1 MPLSADDP
9 DIAAMRGFNRFY
21 TRAIGL
27 LGRYL
32 DAPWSLTESRV
43 FYELFAREGL
53 TAAELC
59 DELGLDAGYVSRIL
73 KKFEAAGWLAR
84 RPSADDARRAIL
96 TLTEAGRAT
105 FAPYDRASRDEM
117 GAVLERLGA
126 TDRGRLVGAMGLIE
140 RLMTEGGEEVIVRRH
155 KPGDMGAII
164 AGQARVY
171 AAEFGWDA
179 TFEALVAQ
187 IGGEFLKAHDPA
199 RERAF
204 IAERGGQVVGSVF
217 CIDAGEGV
225 AKLRMLYVDE
235 AARGLGLGRRL
246 VADCIAFARQTGY
259 RRMVLWTNDILASAR
274 RIYQAEGFVLTAE
287 DKHHSFGVD
296 LVGQTWELDLIK
308 S

>member
-1 MPLSADDP
+1 
-9 DIAAMRGFNRFY
+9 
-21 TRAIGL
+21 
-27 LGRYL
+27 
-32 DAPWSLTESRV
+32 LT
-43 FYELFAREGL
+43 
-53 TAAELC
+53 
-59 DELGLDAGYVSRIL
+59 
-73 KKFEAAGWLAR
+73 K
-84 RPSADDARRAIL
+84 
-96 TLTEAGRAT
+96 AGRVT

-126 TDRGRLVGAMGLIE
+126 ADRGRLVGAMGLIE
-140 RLMTEGGEEVIVRRH
+140 RLMIEGGDEVIVRRH

-171 AAEFGWDA
+171 AEEFGWDD
-179 TFEALVAQ
+179 TFEALVAE
-187 IGGEFLKAHDPA
+187 IGAEFLKGHDPA

-246 VADCIAFARQTGY
+246 VADCIAFARQVGY
-259 RRMVLWTNDILASAR
+259 RRMMLWTNDILASAR

-287 DKHHSFGVD
+287 EKHHSFGVD
-296 LVGQTWELDLIK
+296 LVGQTWELDLTAR
-308 S
+308 

>member
-9 DIAAMRGFNRFY
+9 DVAAMRGFNRFY

-53 TAAELC
+53 TAAGLC

-84 RPSADDARRAIL
+84 TPSADDARRSIL
-96 TLTEAGRAT
+96 TLTKAGRVT

-126 TDRGRLVGAMGLIE
+126 ADRGRLVGAMGLIE
-140 RLMTEGGEEVIVRRH
+140 RLMIEGGDEVIVRRH

-171 AAEFGWDA
+171 AEEFGWDD
-179 TFEALVAQ
+179 TFEALVAE
-187 IGGEFLKAHDPA
+187 IGAEFLKGHDPA

-246 VADCIAFARQTGY
+246 VADCIAFARQVGY
-259 RRMVLWTNDILASAR
+259 RRMMLWTNDILASAR

-287 DKHHSFGVD
+287 EKHHSFGVD
-296 LVGQTWELDLIK
+296 LVGQTWELDLTAR
-308 S
+308 

>member
-1 MPLSADDP
+1 MLSPADDP
-9 DIAAMRGFNRFY
+9 DIAAIRGFNRFY

-53 TAAELC
+53 TAAQLC
-59 DELGLDAGYVSRIL
+59 DELGLDAGYVSRML
-73 KKFEAAGWLAR
+73 KKFETAGWLAR
-84 RPSADDARRAIL
+84 APSADDGRRSIL
-96 TLTEAGRAT
+96 TLTEEGRAA
-105 FAPYDRASRDEM
+105 FAPYDRASREAT
-117 GAVLERLGA
+117 GSVLDRLGA
-126 TDRGRLVGAMGLIE
+126 ADRDRLVGAMGLIE
-140 RLMTEGGEEVIVRRH
+140 RLMTEGGEAVVIRRH

-171 AAEFGWDA
+171 AEEFGWDD
-179 TFEALVAQ
+179 TFEALAAE
-187 IGGEFLKAHDPA
+187 IGAGFLKAHDPV

-217 CIDAGEGV
+217 CIDAGWDL

-246 VADCIAFARQTGY
+246 VADCIAFAKAAGY
-259 RRMVLWTNDILASAR
+259 RRMTLWTNDILVSAR

-287 DKHHSFGVD
+287 EKHHSFGVD
-296 LVGQTWELDLIK
+296 LIGQTWDLDLTAR
-308 S
+308 

>member
-1 MPLSADDP
+1 MPLPADDP

-84 RPSADDARRAIL
+84 TPSVDDARRSIL
-96 TLTEAGRAT
+96 RLTQAGRAA

-117 GAVLERLGA
+117 GAVLERLGEA
-126 TDRGRLVGAMGLIE
+126 DRGRLVGAMGLIE
-140 RLMTEGGEEVIVRRH
+140 RLMTEGGEDVIVRRH
-155 KPGDMGAII
+155 RPGDMGAII

-171 AAEFGWDA
+171 AGEFGWDD
-179 TFEALVAQ
+179 TFEALVAE
-187 IGGEFLKAHDPA
+187 IGAEFLKDHDPQ

-246 VADCIAFARQTGY
+246 VADCIAFARQAGY

-296 LVGQTWELDLIK
+296 LVGQTWELDLLK